1 MSHTKGKVKVGL
13 FGLETPDW
21 DRRTIFDDQDNF
33 FADTE
38 TSTKTYE
45 EEYANARRLVACW
58 NLLLPFTTEEI
69 EAGIDLEKLMR
80 ENAALKEEVS
90 RLNSALMRDAISYI
104 QNVERVEV
112 FPVYA
117 KDEKLRKAAED
128 AERLISYWRGYA
140 PPILQ
145 PEELQVIENL
155 RAALN
160 KVES

>member
-69 EAGIDLEKLMR
+69 EAGIDLEKLVR
-80 ENAALKEEVS
+80 ENAAL
-90 RLNSALMRDAISYI
+90 
-104 QNVERVEV
+104 
-112 FPVYA
+112 
-117 KDEKLRKAAED
+117 
-128 AERLISYWRGYA
+128 
-140 PPILQ
+140 
-145 PEELQVIENL
+145 
-155 RAALN
+155 N
-160 KVES
+160 KGES